1 MLLVEKNMSFSTMK
15 IKKLTKFESNSLP
28 LLRNL
33 KTNDVIEVARKKVI
47 IGRHSGD
54 DMTINDPKC
63 SRGNTEV
70 EFIDGKY
77 FVRDR
82 GSRNGTSLNG
92 APIVDTMP
100 LNFGDKILI
109 GATEI
114 EFQKTPE
121 KVTIDITG
129 YEIIEHT
136 ASGGMGKVYKARQ
149 ISLDR
154 IVAIKVLAPKFT
166 NNPRLTENFIN
177 EARSAGRLN
186 HPNLVQVHDVNKDF
200 QKNGQVVYYFTMEFI
215 DGKTLKEMIRD
226 TNKIPAFETIDLLID
241 ITKGLEYIHAN
252 KLIHRDIKPDNIMID
267 REGNIKIADLGIALD
282 ENEATN
288 SEQTTEDG
296 QRRIV
301 GTPHYISPEQVRGK
315 GIDSRSDIYS
325 LGATAYHMIT
335 GETPFEGGSSK
346 EIIKKHITEE
356 PRKIEDLSPDTPEIV
371 CSLIKRMMSKKP
383 DDRPQTVAAL
393 REELEQIKVKLEKGK
408 SRTRL
413 SKQKNRKTN
422 ALVQLS
428 AILVGLFI
436 TAIYFYLFEI
446 RSDNN
451 KKQVIENPQPID
463 ESIATIQASL
473 KQAESFFNGRDYQKA
488 LEIYNSIKTEHP
500 GHPILTDVDALI
512 KKTNNEFEKEKLQK
526 NLDDINKK
534 FNEVISYK
542 SQNPSEIAKI
552 LLKFEEFI
560 SKYPNSPEARNCR
573 DEINKLKGDL
583 DRLNEIEDLEKF
595 KRLVESTPNDE
606 AKLGLINSNKSRF
619 NQKESK
625 IWLAEKVADI
635 KNKLDVTVA
644 NATRDAQSLDMNIDN
659 EEFALASERAI
670 KFLETYTYQKAKDVI
685 KNKIPEIENK
695 ANQVKDKIIKDC
707 QENLKV
713 LNYSEILLT
722 SEGKLYKLKKT
733 KAFDELTLFIENVK
747 TSRDFHEEISK
758 VLDGKNAI
766 AVNYQESEGPFD
778 VEYSVVSFSGK
789 AVTFRYSS
797 PKEKEEQ
804 TKIITWVKLEK
815 PKLYLIYESVL
826 KSNNTYED
834 NKKKLAAFAQING
847 IADTEIS
854 TLRIR

>member
-1 MLLVEKNMSFSTMK
+1 M
-15 IKKLTKFESNSLP
+15 P

-63 SRGNTEV
+63 SRGNTEI

-77 FVRDR
+77 FLRDR

-92 APIVDTMP
+92 TPVVGTVPI
-100 LNFGDKILI
+100 NFGDKILI

-121 KVTIDITG
+121 KVTIEITG
-129 YEIIEHT
+129 YEILEHT

-200 QKNGQVVYYFTMEFI
+200 QKNGQVIYYFTMEFI

-226 TNKIPAFETIDLLID
+226 SEKIPALQTIELLID

-267 REGNIKIADLGIALD
+267 HDGNIKIADLGIALD
-282 ENEATN
+282 ENEGSN
-288 SEQTTEDG
+288 NEQPTEDG

-325 LGATAYHMIT
+325 LGATAYHMLT

-356 PRKIEDLSPDTPEIV
+356 PRNIEDLNQDVPSIV
-371 CSLIKRMMSKKP
+371 CDLVRSMMSKKA
-383 DDRPQTVAAL
+383 DDRPQTVAIL
-393 REELEQIKVKLEKGK
+393 RDELEQIKGKLEKGK

-413 SKQKNRKTN
+413 SKNRGSKSN
-422 ALVQLS
+422 VLVQFTAVL
-428 AILVGLFI
+428 IGLFI
-436 TAIYFYLFEI
+436 AAVYFYLVEG
-446 RSDNN
+446 RSTTTNSTTTDNT
-451 KKQVIENPQPID
+451 KPID
-463 ESIATIQASL
+463 TSVASIQANL
-473 KQAESFFNGRDYQKA
+473 KQAETFYNGRDFQKA
-488 LEIYNSIKTEHP
+488 LEIYNLIKTEHP
-500 GHPILTDVDALI
+500 NHPILTEVDALI
-512 KKTNNEFEKEKLQK
+512 KKANLEFEKLKNQR
-526 NLDDINKK
+526 NLDEINKRY
-534 FNEVISYK
+534 NEVIAFK
-542 SQNPSEIAKI
+542 SQNPNEVARIIAN
-552 LLKFEEFI
+552 FEDFI
-560 SKYPNSPEARNCR
+560 ARYPTSPEAKSCK
-573 DEINKLKGDL
+573 DEIVKLKSDL
-583 DRLNEIEDLEKF
+583 DRLNEIDDLEKF
-595 KRLVESTPNDE
+595 KRMVESTPNDE
-606 AKLGLINSNKSRF
+606 AKLGLINSNKNRF
-619 NQKESK
+619 KQSESK
-625 IWLAEKVADI
+625 VWLAEKGAEI
-635 KNKLDVTVA
+635 KNKLDVLVA

-659 EEFALASERAI
+659 EEFALASERAV
-670 KFLETYTYQKAKDVI
+670 KFLESYTYQRAKDVI
-685 KNKIPEIENK
+685 NAKIPEIENK
-695 ANQVKDKIIKDC
+695 AIQLKDKIIKESQD
-707 QENLKV
+707 NLKT
-713 LNYSEILLT
+713 LNYSEIVLVT
-722 SEGKLYKLKKT
+722 EGKLNKLKKT
-733 KAFDELTLFIENVK
+733 KAFDELALFVENVK
-747 TSRDFHEEISK
+747 LSKEFHDEITK

-766 AVNYQESEGPFD
+766 AVNYQEVDGPFD
-778 VEYSVVSFSGK
+778 VEYNVVSFSSK
-789 AVTFRYSS
+789 AVTFRYST
-797 PKEKEEQ
+797 PKERDEQ
-804 TKIITWVKLEK
+804 TKVITLIKLDK

-826 KSNNTYED
+826 KANNTLED
-834 NKKKLAAFAQING
+834 NKKKLAAFQNIHN
-847 IADTEIS
+847 IADTDLNA
-854 TLRIR
+854 LRIR